1 MLMWSQH
8 IREFTVYGVTGSIG
22 ANQAVDTEP
31 PDFTLFAFHD
41 AFYVVMVFQGMAAD
55 RADGIFTAFN

>member
-1 MLMWSQH
+1 M
-8 IREFTVYGVTGSIG
+8 YGVTGSIG